1 MSKVAAPFAPLY
13 HFAVTLAGPV
23 FRWKTGFVPASREK
37 VPKKGPFVVL
47 CQHASNYDF
56 IYAMQQCRPRRLNAV
71 VSQHFFVTGFLGW
84 LLRLLGC
91 IPIRQFSPDP
101 SAVRSMLSVMRE
113 GRGLLIF
120 PEAEVNGQGRGGPF
134 LPGLPRLL
142 KMLKAPVYFMRIRGA
157 YLTSPKWAKT
167 SRRGRIE
174 TELFPLLS
182 AEEVRAASNETIA
195 DAVSRALAYDEG
207 EWQRDARIP
216 FRGKRL
222 AEGLENMLHR
232 CPKCGALYSHQTR
245 EDTLTCTACG
255 NRVKLD
261 EYGFLHPVGEQD
273 RAYPTVSEW
282 VEFQQ
287 SRIREEI
294 ASGQFRLSTPAEIRV
309 NDAEKKQKHVCA
321 GEGILTLDRK
331 EFRYE
336 GTLRGEEVT
345 LTFPVQ
351 EVFKCPFRAGDD
363 FEIPNTGEILAFAPQ
378 EGRMVSHF
386 VQAVPVLRE
395 LQ

>member
-1 MSKVAAPFAPLY
+1 
-13 HFAVTLAGPV
+13 T
-23 FRWKTGFVPASREK
+23 
-37 VPKKGPFVVL
+37 
-47 CQHASNYDF
+47 Q
-56 IYAMQQCRPRRLNAV
+56 
-71 VSQHFFVTGFLGW
+71 
-84 LLRLLGC
+84 
-91 IPIRQFSPDP
+91 
-101 SAVRSMLSVMRE
+101 
-113 GRGLLIF
+113 
-120 PEAEVNGQGRGGPF
+120 
-134 LPGLPRLL
+134 
-142 KMLKAPVYFMRIRGA
+142 
-157 YLTSPKWAKT
+157 
-167 SRRGRIE
+167 
-174 TELFPLLS
+174 
-182 AEEVRAASNETIA
+182 
-195 DAVSRALAYDEG
+195 
-207 EWQRDARIP
+207 
-216 FRGKRL
+216 
-222 AEGLENMLHR
+222 
-232 CPKCGALYSHQTR
+232 

-255 NRVKLD
+255 NRVRLD

-273 RAYPTVSEW
+273 RAYSTVSEW

-309 NDAEKKQKHVCA
+309 NDAEKKQKHVRA
-321 GEGILTLDRK
+321 GEGVLTLDKK

-336 GTLRGEEVT
+336 GTLRGEAVT